1 MKSRSGANSQAG
13 RPHALRRFAGLT
25 GAILSIVLAAC
36 AHHPAHP
43 HCDGR
48 LQPINLPAPIQPDGA
63 DAARRVSPLPAGKAV
78 IERKTAGK
86 PASEGLPVNDA
97 VTLDRESPKP

>member
-1 MKSRSGANSQAG
+1 MQTRYVANVQAG
-13 RPHALRRFAGLT
+13 RPQALRGFSGFT

-36 AHHPAHP
+36 VHHPASV

-63 DAARRVSPLPAGKAV
+63 DAARRVSPLPAGKAA

-86 PASEGLPVNDA
+86 PASEGLPVNDS
-97 VTLDRESPKP
+97 VTLDRVSPKP

>member
-1 MKSRSGANSQAG
+1 VKSRSAANSQAG
-13 RPHALRRFAGLT
+13 RPQALRRFSGLT

-36 AHHPAHP
+36 AHHPASV

-63 DAARRVSPLPAGKAV
+63 DAARPGSHLPVAKSA
-78 IERKTAGK
+78 IERGMTGK
-86 PASEGLPVNDA
+86 PESEGLPGKDPVA
-97 VTLDRESPKP
+97 LDRESPKP